1 MRLILF
7 SFSNNVYFC
16 FMKILMVCLG
26 NICRSPMADGL
37 LRKKVQ
43 RESLNVEVDSAG
55 TSGYH
60 IGEAPD
66 KRMRATAKKFG
77 CPIDELRARRFSVKD
92 FDIFDIIYAM
102 DSSNYNNI
110 LSLSRNEAD
119 SAKVRLLLNEL
130 YPGENRA
137 VPDPYYG
144 GEQGFA
150 DVFNLLDEA
159 TDAVINN
166 LKNGR

>member
-1 MRLILF
+1 
-7 SFSNNVYFC
+7 
-16 FMKILMVCLG
+16 MVCLG

-37 LRKKVQ
+37 LRKKVK
-43 RESLNVEVDSAG
+43 EEGLDVEVDSAG
-55 TSGYH
+55 TSDYH
-60 IGEAPD
+60 IGKVPD
-66 KRMRATAKKFG
+66 HRMRTVAKKFG
-77 CPIDELRARRFSVKD
+77 CPIDELRARQFSVRD
-92 FDIFDIIYAM
+92 FDGFDIIYAM

-110 LSLSRNEAD
+110 VSLSRNEGD
-119 SAKVRLLLNEL
+119 TTKVRLLLNEL

-144 GEQGFA
+144 GEQGFT

-159 TDAVINN
+159 TGVIINN